1 MVSLHYNA
9 LKKTLLFFAGQHNFI
24 AMLEFQMNVKILEIN
39 FFFLLLLLMP
49 CLDRLSMDGNV
60 KIKQQQKETNTAY
73 LMRI

>member
-1 MVSLHYNA
+1 MPS
-9 LKKTLLFFAGQHNFI
+9 KKHFFFFAGQHNFI

-39 FFFLLLLLMP
+39 FFLLLPLMP

>member
-39 FFFLLLLLMP
+39 FFLLMP